1 MKHSK
6 VIRRA
11 RLLAAAALL
20 PALALA
26 GGCQSMSL
34 FGGGDPATGTWEGS
48 WYIGSGEQPG
58 GALTAVVEPAGK
70 GQWLAVF
77 KATFGQGAEGTYDV
91 DIAGRREG
99 DRIVFGGQTDQGE
112 NSGGIYTFS
121 GTIEGDLFQGQYE
134 AGPIF
139 RGRFVMHRADEGSG
153 R

>member
-1 MKHSK
+1 MIYPSTL
-6 VIRRA
+6 RRA
-11 RLLAAAALL
+11 RLLAAVVL

-26 GGCQSMSL
+26 GGCQSMRI

-48 WYIGSGEQPG
+48 WYIGSSEQPG
-58 GALTAVVEPAGK
+58 GPLTAVVESAGK
-70 GQWLAVF
+70 DQWLAVF
-77 KATFGQGAEGTYDV
+77 MAGFGQGAEGTYNV
-91 DIAGRREG
+91 DIKGRREG

-121 GTIEGDLFQGQYE
+121 GTIERNLFQGQYE

-139 RGRFVMHRADEGSG
+139 RGRFVMQRAGEDSG